1 MDSSAKP
8 SLIVSG
14 RGNGGLSTDPSL
26 SPSNIIH
33 RFFERFEEIIS
44 NDNVRWVILFLFVL
58 ASYAYLF
65 YKSFVGTKS
74 DEESQQMAYLFN
86 PSAGGYRVV
95 RGDMTSP
102 SLFVWD
108 KWEYGLLGVVILMS
122 VALFYK
128 LVWQNEKSTPWYVRS
143 IGFILAWTH
152 SVIVL
157 FFLPVNKFHI
167 RMLYNLR
174 AVIAAVSNDA
184 LKELWMAFLF
194 IVLLPLPGSRS
205 HSERMTWM
213 MLKLGGFYIVQTMLL
228 GSPNYKIE
236 SYTEGKILPEDGAEM
251 VGYGLFLAVVL
262 VLLGWEHL
270 SHSNRQ
276 NGRA

>member
-1 MDSSAKP
+1 MDSAQQSGGGTT
-8 SLIVSG
+8 SL
-14 RGNGGLSTDPSL
+14 RTDPSS
-26 SPSNIIH
+26 SPSNSLH

-58 ASYAYLF
+58 ASYAFLF
-65 YKSFVGTKS
+65 YKSFVGTRS
-74 DEESQQMAYLFN
+74 DEDSQQMAYLFN

-108 KWEYGLLGVVILMS
+108 KREYGLLGVAILMS

-128 LVWQNEKSTPWYVRS
+128 LVWQNEKITPWYVRS

-228 GSPNYKIE
+228 GSPNYKME
-236 SYTEGKILPEDGAEM
+236 SYTEGKILPEDGEEM
-251 VGYGLFLAVVL
+251 VGYGLFLGVVF

-270 SHSNRQ
+270 SHSKRQ

>member
-1 MDSSAKP
+1 MDLSAKP
-8 SLIVSG
+8 VSG
-14 RGNGGLSTDPSL
+14 HGNGGLSTDPSL

-108 KWEYGLLGVVILMS
+108 KGEYGLLGVVILMS

-262 VLLGWEHL
+262 VLLSWEHL

>member
-1 MDSSAKP
+1 
-8 SLIVSG
+8 
-14 RGNGGLSTDPSL
+14 
-26 SPSNIIH
+26 
-33 RFFERFEEIIS
+33 
-44 NDNVRWVILFLFVL
+44 
-58 ASYAYLF
+58 
-65 YKSFVGTKS
+65 
-74 DEESQQMAYLFN
+74 MAYLFN